1 MNMTLK
7 GASLCVFVMCSHINE
22 YHENAI
28 LSTLDES
35 QAMFESSAS
44 QRIWDMMDKE
54 FEAAKTSIL
63 ENERTKT
70 SIHLSPPLSSMIHSF
85 IHSLISQTI
94 FLSTHANSLL
104 LPFSLVRISS
114 FIDHRSKPER

>member
-1 MNMTLK
+1 MNLTSK
-7 GASLCVFVMCSHINE
+7 GAYKCVIVTCSHINK

-28 LSTLDES
+28 MSTLEES

-54 FEAAKTSIL
+54 FEAAKSSIL

-70 SIHLSPPLSSMIHSF
+70 SINLSAPLSSWLF
-85 IHSLISQTI
+85 CVLCLKPQTTSL
-94 FLSTHANSLL
+94 
-104 LPFSLVRISS
+104 
-114 FIDHRSKPER
+114 

>member
-70 SIHLSPPLSSMIHSF
+70 SIHLSPPLSSRLIHSF
-85 IHSLISQTI
+85 IHSFPRQSSSQHTQTRY
-94 FLSTHANSLL
+94 SSHSL
-104 LPFSLVRISS
+104 
-114 FIDHRSKPER
+114 